1 MWRRAVGGSVVAAD
15 VVGRGACAGRV
26 DAGYGRSSKGKEP
39 ARADVAGIVTG
50 STAES
55 RRGREGVWSGHWA
68 PIPAA
73 HLSRRFPAAAGGSAC
88 QDHPRASAGR
98 RGGPG
103 GCRAADEQSGEG
115 SRKRA
120 GSVEGRASA
129 STIGEGARP
138 KTEEGRVSASTIGEG
153 ASARS
158 AEKGASA
165 STIGEAAR
173 A

>member
-1 MWRRAVGGSVVAAD
+1 MVAAD

-26 DAGYGRSSKGKEP
+26 DAGNGRSSKGKEP
-39 ARADVAGIVTG
+39 ARADVAGVVTG
-50 STAES
+50 SSSSAES
-55 RRGREGVWSGHWA
+55 SRGREGVWSGHWA

-98 RGGPG
+98 GGPG

-138 KTEEGRVSASTIGEG
+138 KTAEGRVSASTIGEG

-158 AEKGASA
+158 AERGASE